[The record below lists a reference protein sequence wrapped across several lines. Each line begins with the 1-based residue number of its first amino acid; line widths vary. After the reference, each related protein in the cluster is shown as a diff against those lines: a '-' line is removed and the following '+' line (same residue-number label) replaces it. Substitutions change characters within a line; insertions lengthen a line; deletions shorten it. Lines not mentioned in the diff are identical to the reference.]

1 MSSPQNAPAT
11 YLEETPAMRL
21 HRRSYNTYSARLKAR
36 ERLASRNHAWNASLV
51 ALTTS
56 ATIASVGMLT
66 DPQMYG
72 DNGDTLLVCVSIL
85 TLVASLVTSG
95 LDYSGRSRDMF
106 VNYRRVQRLSVKA
119 EAAETDTGIDV
130 SELESEYDALMDE
143 SENHTAG
150 DHYRAERQQL
160 KDKKRKNPNAAV
172 EVNTWPGKAIVL
184 ENLLT
189 YAPYVSLGLAA
200 ILTYPLVN
208 SFFQ

>member
-1 MSSPQNAPAT
+1 MSNPQSAPAT
-11 YLEETPAMRL
+11 NPTETPAMRL
-21 HRRSYNTYSARLKAR
+21 HRRSFNTYTARLKAR

-66 DPQMYG
+66 DSKMYG

-95 LDYSGRSRDMF
+95 LDYSGRTRDMF

-119 EAAETDTGIDV
+119 EAAETDAAIDV
-130 SELESEYDALMDE
+130 GELESEYDALMDE

-150 DHYRAERQQL
+150 DFYKAERQRL
-160 KDKKRKNPNAAV
+160 KDMKRRNPELKV
-172 EVNTWPGKAIVL
+172 KVKFWPGNAIAL

-189 YAPYVSLGLAA
+189 YAPYSSLALTLG
-200 ILTYPLVN
+200 LTYPLVR
-208 SFFQ
+208 SFF